1 MTTRRSIALILSP
14 AGLLLISA
22 GRLLIV
28 ANFNTTTAVTIASSG
43 GFVNTLLGTVI
54 PLVPAFVPYLALLLL
69 LFRRFLLGIMT
80 FIFVAFI
87 SPTSLTLTQGVDLV
101 RADWAGI
108 AASAANY
115 RIIVLVIL
123 LVIFVAVWIYNR
135 SFLEGLSI
143 IAVMVAAL
151 TLLIAIPDPY
161 SPLSL
166 RLAANNEHHIVSR
179 VSSGAFGYSGYEV
192 LGLLAFLAITFI
204 IYNAFAASSHF
215 GGALVSFSW
224 LITGILAVIATI
236 AFFPYI
242 HFIYPVPQD
251 RSYYAEITHDMWLPA
266 QRIELNTH
274 HAYYGYVLASD
285 AGWFTV
291 LLANSRAI
299 AYLPAP
305 DVVSRSVCQ
314 PSMSAQPKQNPPLIP
329 WLYHPPRS
337 LPPCASQD
345 EIALIT
351 SVPPRGGALNSP
363 RGRGQ
368 GSATSTGSAPPRRA
382 VPLQPHK
389 VQPHKAR
396 SRSHASRRGPAHPD
410 RRRSRYQHGPRS
422 SHSRQIRL
430 ISSCTKITDTRWEP
444 TFRVWLISVANEFT
458 SVMRS
463 SFTVCLASTAAGRD
477 LSLAQSTCSTGTCR
491 YPNTPPRG
499 RSDIRALTMATLSHR
514 PHSSRC
520 HQVPLVLGIRP
531 LTGVGSPA
539 LMQNSPSPGS
549 TCAT

>member
-54 PLVPAFVPYLALLLL
+54 PLVPAFAPYLALLLL
-69 LFRRFLLGIMT
+69 LFRRFLLSIMT
-80 FIFVAFI
+80 FIFAAFI
-87 SPTSLTLTQGVDLV
+87 SPTSLTLAQGLGLA
-101 RADWAGI
+101 RADWAQT
-108 AASAANY
+108 AAVAANH
-115 RIIVLVIL
+115 RVIVLIIL
-123 LVIFVAVWIYNR
+123 LAIFAAVWIYNR

-143 IAVMVAAL
+143 IAVMVATL
-151 TLLIAIPDPY
+151 TLLIAIPNSY

-166 RLAANNEHHIVSR
+166 RLAGNDEHHMVAR
-179 VSSGAFGYSGYEV
+179 ASSGAFGYSGRQV
-192 LGLLAFLAITFI
+192 LEFLVFLAVILI
-204 IYNAFAASSHF
+204 IYNAIAASSSF
-215 GGALVSFSW
+215 DGVLLGFSW

-242 HFIYPVPQD
+242 HFVYPIPQD
-251 RSYYAEITHDMWLPA
+251 RSYYAEVTHDMWLPA

-274 HAYYGYVLASD
+274 RAYYGYVLSSD

-291 LLANSRAI
+291 LLANSRVI

-314 PSMSAQPKQNPPLIP
+314 PRMSAQPKQNPPLIP

-351 SVPPRGGALNSP
+351 SFPSRGGALSSP

-368 GSATSTGSAPPRRA
+368 GSARSTGTAPPRRA
-382 VPLQPHK
+382 VHLQPRRT
-389 VQPHKAR
+389 R
-396 SRSHASRRGPAHPD
+396 SRSYAPHRGQAHAD
-410 RRRSRYQHGPRS
+410 RRRSHDQHGPRS
-422 SHSRQIRL
+422 AHSHQFRST
-430 ISSCTKITDTRWEP
+430 SSCTKITDTTWEP
-444 TFRVWLISVANEFT
+444 TFRVWPISVVNGST

-463 SFTVCLASTAAGRD
+463 SLAVCLASTSAGR
-477 LSLAQSTCSTGTCR
+477 SLPSTTAVLCYILYLVVFARAGR
-491 YPNTPPRG
+491 RG
-499 RSDIRALTMATLSHR
+499 PGA
-514 PHSSRC
+514 
-520 HQVPLVLGIRP
+520 
-531 LTGVGSPA
+531 VGRGA
-539 LMQNSPSPGS
+539 G
-549 TCAT
+549 

>member
-54 PLVPAFVPYLALLLL
+54 PLVPGLCFLPRASSVALPALPSWHNDLYIC
-69 LFRRFLLGIMT
+69 GIHQPHLSYPNPR
-80 FIFVAFI
+80 I
-87 SPTSLTLTQGVDLV
+87 DLV

-236 AFFPYI
+236 AFSRTYI
-242 HFIYPVPQD
+242 
-251 RSYYAEITHDMWLPA
+251 
-266 QRIELNTH
+266 
-274 HAYYGYVLASD
+274 
-285 AGWFTV
+285 
-291 LLANSRAI
+291 
-299 AYLPAP
+299 
-305 DVVSRSVCQ
+305 
-314 PSMSAQPKQNPPLIP
+314 
-329 WLYHPPRS
+329 LYTRYRK
-337 LPPCASQD
+337 
-345 EIALIT
+345 IALIM
-351 SVPPRGGALNSP
+351 L
-363 RGRGQ
+363 
-368 GSATSTGSAPPRRA
+368 
-382 VPLQPHK
+382 K
-389 VQPHKAR
+389 
-396 SRSHASRRGPAHPD
+396 SHMICGCLR
-410 RRRSRYQHGPRS
+410 
-422 SHSRQIRL
+422 
-430 ISSCTKITDTRWEP
+430 
-444 TFRVWLISVANEFT
+444 NE
-458 SVMRS
+458 
-463 SFTVCLASTAAGRD
+463 
-477 LSLAQSTCSTGTCR
+477 LS
-491 YPNTPPRG
+491 
-499 RSDIRALTMATLSHR
+499 
-514 PHSSRC
+514 
-520 HQVPLVLGIRP
+520 
-531 LTGVGSPA
+531 
-539 LMQNSPSPGS
+539 
-549 TCAT
+549 